1 MIASDSLAR
10 QDRSAAKS
18 WRIDPG
24 TVLTHLVLIAA
35 CLSIL
40 LPVLWTLRTSFA
52 NRRIAYDPATLLF
65 VPTLDNYTK
74 IFATE
79 AFLKYFWNSLWI
91 GLASTAFS
99 LAVGALAGYSIAR
112 FRTGGQPFSLTVLGT
127 QMLPPVALVIPFY
140 LLAQRFGLLDKGWA
154 LALVYL
160 SFNLPFVVWILI
172 GFFQGIPR
180 EMEEAA
186 LVDGSGQLG
195 AFWRIILPLSLP
207 GLLAAGVFAFVLS
220 WNEFLF
226 ALVLTGRNSKTLP
239 VALAGLMS
247 SQGDQIGAICAA
259 TIAMIT
265 PIVALTWVIQR
276 FLVRGLTFGAVK

>member
-1 MIASDSLAR
+1 M
-10 QDRSAAKS
+10 
-18 WRIDPG
+18 
-24 TVLTHLVLIAA
+24 VLTHFVLIAA
-35 CLSIL
+35 CLAIL

-52 NRRIAYDPATLLF
+52 NRRIAYDPSTLLF
-65 VPTLDNYTK
+65 VPTLDNYGK
-74 IFATE
+74 IFATD

-99 LAVGALAGYSIAR
+99 LAIGALAGYSIAR

-186 LVDGSGQLG
+186 LVDGSGPLG